1 MASLSPGGDP
11 SAGGAGHRG
20 AGHTGD
26 VPSWNAY
33 SYAFGP
39 LLAFGGLGLLVL
51 LLRWAFGHG
60 GSLVARPV
68 RPGDPSD
75 YGLLVPVAAPA
86 DYPEGERQRQALE
99 RAGLRATLAVTQ
111 SGPRVL
117 VFPSDAQRA
126 RELLQPPPAGP

>member
-1 MASLSPGGDP
+1 M
-11 SAGGAGHRG
+11 
-20 AGHTGD
+20 
-26 VPSWNAY
+26 PSWNAY

-60 GSLVARPV
+60 GSLVERPV
-68 RPGDPSD
+68 RPGEPSE

-86 DYPEGERQRQALE
+86 DYPEGERQRRALE
-99 RAGLRATLAVTQ
+99 QAGLRATLAVTR

-117 VFPSDAQRA
+117 VFPGDEERA
-126 RELLQPPPAGP
+126 RELLRSPSD